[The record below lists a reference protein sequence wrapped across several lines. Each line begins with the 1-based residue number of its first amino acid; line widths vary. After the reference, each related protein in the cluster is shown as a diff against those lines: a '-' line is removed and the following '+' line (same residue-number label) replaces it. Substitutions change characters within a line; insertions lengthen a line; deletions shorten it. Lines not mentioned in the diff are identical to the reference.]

1 MVEISTLSKDELIAN
16 LWSTDEMIKEIE
28 IIKCEID
35 KKKATLDLTIH
46 STEQDHLKAVEKKY
60 YESDDYKANQAFNT
74 LVEKLKA
81 FKGIAILLD
90 LILCVLLG
98 YGLLVLG
105 VKFSYVVI
113 FWLITPIILFLL
125 YQQGTKYY
133 LMKQKPNDIPSLENL
148 LEEAKMTL
156 EYQSIPN
163 SLLANHIRD
172 EITKMSQQQSQ
183 LEVTLAEKTVLPEI
197 YRKRAKEVVWY
208 LENLMADNLKEALA
222 ALVEEDH
229 RKELKQ
235 MIDDQNQEIHQ
246 LKDTTAKLMEH
257 NQKLAQKIEQQRQ
270 QLLELE
276 NKKK

>member
-1 MVEISTLSKDELIAN
+1 MVEINALSKDELIAN

-35 KKKATLDLTIH
+35 KKKATLDSTIH
-46 STEQDHLKAVEKKY
+46 STEQEHLKTVENKY
-60 YESDDYKANQAFNT
+60 YESEGYKANQAYQT
-74 LVEKLKA
+74 LVEKVKA

-98 YGLLVLG
+98 YGLLIFG
-105 VKFSYVVI
+105 VKFLYVVI
-113 FWLITPIILFLL
+113 FWIITPIILFLL
-125 YQQGTKYY
+125 YQQATKYY
-133 LMKQKPNDIPSLENL
+133 LMKQKPNAIPSLESV
-148 LEEAKMTL
+148 LEETKMTL

-172 EITKMSQQQSQ
+172 EITKMSHQQSQ
-183 LEVTLAEKTVLPEI
+183 LEVTLSEKTVLPEI
-197 YRKRAKEVVWY
+197 YRRRAKEVVWY

-222 ALVEEDH
+222 ALVEADH